1 MFDHQILLGKSD
13 TSQTSD
19 QVLDQI
25 KSVSNYYCHL
35 HTMPILLYKCYK
47 GNFLGITG

>member
-1 MFDHQILLGKSD
+1 MFDHQILLSKSD

-19 QVLDQI
+19 QVSKQ
-25 KSVSNYYCHL
+25 YYCHL
-35 HTMPILLYKCYK
+35 HTMPIHLYKSYK

>member
-1 MFDHQILLGKSD
+1 MFDHQILLSKSD
-13 TSQTSD
+13 L
-19 QVLDQI
+19 VKHLI

-35 HTMPILLYKCYK
+35 HTMPIHLYKSYK